1 VKKLIE
7 KTISSKRVFEGRFLS
22 VRVDTVDLSNGRRAT
37 RDIVE
42 HAGGVVIA
50 AVTADKKIVL
60 VRQFRQALGRVVL
73 ELPAGVLKKGEKERT
88 AALREL
94 EEETGFCAKKIKRVF
109 SAYASPGY
117 SNEMLHYYVADDL
130 KQMKQQ
136 LDEDELVEV
145 DLLPLNVC
153 LKMIKAG
160 KIKDN
165 KTILGVWAIERWL
178 KGG

>member
-1 VKKLIE
+1 MKKLIE
-7 KTISSKRVFEGRFLS
+7 KTVGSKRVFEGRFLS
-22 VRVDTVDLSNGRRAT
+22 VRVDTVDLSNGRRST

-50 AVTADKKIVL
+50 AVTEDKKIVL
-60 VRQFRQALGRVVL
+60 VRQFRQALGRIVL

-94 EEETGFCAKKIKRVF
+94 EEETGFCAKKIKRIF

-117 SNEMLHYYVADDL
+117 SNELLHYYLAENL
-130 KQMKQQ
+130 QPMKQQ

-145 DLLPLNVC
+145 DILPLDVC
-153 LKMIKAG
+153 LKMIEAG

-165 KTILGVWAIERWL
+165 KTILGVWAVERGL
-178 KGG
+178 KGR